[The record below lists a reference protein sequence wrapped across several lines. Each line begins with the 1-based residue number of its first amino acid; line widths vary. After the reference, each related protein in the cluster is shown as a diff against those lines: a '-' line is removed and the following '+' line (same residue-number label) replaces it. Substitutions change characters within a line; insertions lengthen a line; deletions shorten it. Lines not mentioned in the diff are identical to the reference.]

1 MAKEKLSFKDG
12 SRFCYTVE
20 ENNLNDFYDKIIEI
34 STMSEDDYLVELRL
48 DYLLNKKVD
57 INDIISCITKA
68 KKCLAND
75 YEIKRQYIATIRCFS
90 NGGNCIISDKDYLEI
105 VELLN
110 EKTAVDAIDIDYDF
124 YERKSASVKKLFSG
138 TLFSSK
144 KTLIITYTCR
154 DKVLTKEEYATIYKT
169 LMKTPAYIIKI
180 VTKAFSTVDAENLMT
195 TAKEFDSE
203 LKKNG
208 KLAVVIS
215 TGKLGILSRVWYE
228 YSNTMIVYLDAYELD
243 MIPQGEINKDVFD
256 KLRKLISKLDEF
268 KDLSAIHDA
277 L

>member
-34 STMSEDDYLVELRL
+34 STMSEEDYLVELRL

-57 INDIISCITKA
+57 IKDIISCITKA
-68 KKCLAND
+68 KKSLAND
-75 YEIKRQYIATIRCFS
+75 YEIKRQYIATIRCFT

-124 YERKSASVKKLFSG
+124 YERKSSSVKKLFSG
-138 TLFSSK
+138 DLFSSK

-195 TAKEFDSE
+195 TAKEFDAE

-208 KLAVVIS
+208 KLAVNIS

-228 YSNTMIVYLDAYELD
+228 YSNTMIVYLDAYESD
-243 MIPQGEINKDVFD
+243 MIPQGEINKRVFD